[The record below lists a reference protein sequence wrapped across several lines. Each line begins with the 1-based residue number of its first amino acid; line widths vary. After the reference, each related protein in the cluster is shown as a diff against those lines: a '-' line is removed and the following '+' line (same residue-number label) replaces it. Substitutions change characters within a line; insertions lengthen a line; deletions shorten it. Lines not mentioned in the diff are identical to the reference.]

1 MLRITVHSNP
11 GFLTFRLEGI
21 VLSRKVTVAMQPLT
35 PSNRRGGTTMFR
47 KAFSFGGLLLLA
59 GAAVLV
65 TPGSGQA
72 QHRGGGGHG
81 GGFHAGGFHAGSMHG
96 GRFHHG
102 GFNHG
107 GFHHGGFNHGGFNHG
122 FHHGGFRGGGW
133 WY

>member
-1 MLRITVHSNP
+1 MLRITFQFEGTVRSPGITVRGNHSRP
-11 GFLTFRLEGI
+11 ASEEE
-21 VLSRKVTVAMQPLT
+21 AP
-35 PSNRRGGTTMFR
+35 MFR

-102 GFNHG
+102 GFHHG
-107 GFHHGGFNHGGFNHG
+107 GFNHGGFNHGGFNHG
-122 FHHGGFRGGGW
+122 FHHGGFRGGG
-133 WY
+133 